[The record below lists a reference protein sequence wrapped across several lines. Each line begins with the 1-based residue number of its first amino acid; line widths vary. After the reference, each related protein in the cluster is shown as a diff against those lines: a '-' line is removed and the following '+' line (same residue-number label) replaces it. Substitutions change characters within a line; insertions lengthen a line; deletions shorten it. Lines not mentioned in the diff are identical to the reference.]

1 MFYSHYIR
9 ESIEIMIGFTEHW
22 NEYFDR
28 IPAELLDLYFREE
41 YVRLYETE
49 SEKACCF
56 VYEAGNS
63 IMLFPFLLRAFE
75 YKGTIYYDFET
86 AYGYGGPVSNDHS
99 EAFMTA
105 AFQTMIDKAKAENYV
120 CGFTRFHPLLENWDY
135 FYKVGRLIQDRKTIA
150 IDLSG
155 GIEATWRNEIHT
167 KNRNVI
173 KKGEKNGLEFVVDND
188 FTYLKE
194 FEKLYNSTMDK
205 LEADG
210 FYYFEPKYY
219 DQLKDTIQNRFLG
232 IVKHDGKVV
241 AGAIFF
247 YQLPYGHYHLAGSDK
262 AFLKLSPNNFL
273 LWGAAKELTT
283 RGVKHFH
290 LGGGTDGSE
299 ENSLYQ
305 YKRKFSKHEYQFT
318 LGKMI
323 FNPLL
328 YDEICDDWAVANPE
342 KAEKLKY
349 ILLKYKY

>member
-1 MFYSHYIR
+1 MVTFTVTWNHYL
-9 ESIEIMIGFTEHW
+9 
-22 NEYFDR
+22 DLL
-28 IPAELLDLYFREE
+28 PAELQDLYFREE

-56 VYEAGNS
+56 VYQDGDS
-63 IMLFPFLLRAFE
+63 IMLFPFLRREFQF
-75 YKGTIYYDFET
+75 KGNTYFDFET

-99 EAFMTA
+99 DSFMTA
-105 AFQTMIDKAKAENYV
+105 ALEAMVAKASSENYV
-120 CGFTRFHPLLENWDY
+120 CGFVRFHPLLENWDC
-135 FYKVGRLIQDRKTIA
+135 FDKVGRLIMDRKTIA

-155 GIEATWRNEIHT
+155 GIEATWMNEIHT

-173 KKGEKNGLEFVVDND
+173 KKGEKNGLEFIVDED
-188 FTYLKE
+188 FSYLTE
-194 FEKLYNSTMDK
+194 FEELYNSTMDK

-219 DQLKDTIQNRFLG
+219 EQLKNTIQNRFLG
-232 IVKHDGKVV
+232 IVKSEGKVV

-262 AFLKLSPNNFL
+262 SALKLSPNNFL
-273 LWGAAKELTT
+273 LWEAAKELTK
-283 RGVKHFH
+283 RGVRHFH

-305 YKRKFSKHEYQFT
+305 YKRRFSKHEYQFS

-323 FNPLL
+323 FNPSL
-328 YDEICDDWAVANPE
+328 YEDICAEWAAANPE
-342 KAEKLKY
+342 KADKMKN